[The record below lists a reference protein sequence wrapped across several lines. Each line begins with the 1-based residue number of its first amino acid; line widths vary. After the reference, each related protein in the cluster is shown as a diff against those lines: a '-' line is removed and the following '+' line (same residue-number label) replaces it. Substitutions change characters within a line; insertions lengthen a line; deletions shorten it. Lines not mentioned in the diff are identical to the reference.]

1 MASYKEFYEKRKELQ
16 RLRNIYNQRVKR
28 AKAQGL
34 YNATYLSKINNLAVG
49 LEGDGTDSFPLDK
62 FLEASAER
70 REQMLR
76 KITKRTEAL
85 EAKLANR
92 MSSVRGVKEVIKRDI
107 LGHYPTA
114 NELSDKR
121 VSTKLQN
128 LGSNLE
134 GAFKHEQVADIMNKI
149 DSLTN
154 LTNEEKETLK
164 KYIRRRLNSQERV
177 DYDDALLEWD
187 FDVDDILENPEY
199 FLQQL
204 NQEIPEEEL
213 TALKEAASKLA
224 LGSGNVPF

>member
-1 MASYKEFYEKRKELQ
+1 MASYKDFYEKRKELQ

-107 LGHYPTA
+107 LGRYPTA
-114 NELSDKR
+114 NDLSDKR
-121 VSTKLQN
+121 VSVKLQG

-134 GAFKHEQVADIMNKI
+134 GAFKHEQVADIMDKI

-154 LTNEEKETLK
+154 LTYEEKETLK

-213 TALKEAASKLA
+213 MALKEAASKLA

>member
-49 LEGDGTDSFPLDK
+49 LNGDGTDSFPLND

-107 LGHYPTA
+107 LGRYPTA
-114 NELSDKR
+114 NDLSDKR
-121 VSTKLQN
+121 VSVKLQG

-134 GAFKHEQVADIMNKI
+134 GAFKHEQVADIMDKI

-154 LTNEEKETLK
+154 LTYEEKETLK

>member
-1 MASYKEFYEKRKELQ
+1 MASYKDFYEKRKELQ

-76 KITKRTEAL
+76 KITRRTEAL
-85 EAKLANR
+85 ESKLANR
-92 MSSVRGVKEVIKRDI
+92 MSSVRGIKEIIKRDV
-107 LGHYPTA
+107 LGHYPTT
-114 NELSDKR
+114 NELSNNR
-121 VSTKLQN
+121 VSTKLQS
-128 LGSNLE
+128 LEGNLE
-134 GAFKHEQVADIMNKI
+134 GNFKHEQVKDIMDRI

-154 LTNEEKETLK
+154 LTYEEKETLK
-164 KYIRRRLNSQERV
+164 KYIRRRLDAKERV
-177 DYDDALLEWD
+177 DYDDAILEWD

-204 NQEIPEEEL
+204 NQEVPEEEL
-213 TALKEAASKLA
+213 RALKEAASKLA

>member
-16 RLRNIYNQRVKR
+16 RLRNVYNQRVKR

-49 LEGDGTDSFPLDK
+49 LNGDGTDSFPLND
-62 FLEASAER
+62 FLEASEER
-70 REQMLR
+70 KEQMLR
-76 KITKRTEAL
+76 KLTKRTNAL

-114 NELSDKR
+114 NDLSSKI
-121 VSTKLQN
+121 VSAKLGN
-128 LGSNLE
+128 LEGNLE
-134 GAFKHEQVADIMNKI
+134 GAFKHEQVSDIMDRI
-149 DSLTN
+149 DSLANITE
-154 LTNEEKETLK
+154 EEKETLK
-164 KYIRRRLNSQERV
+164 KYIRRRLNANERV

-187 FDVDDILENPEY
+187 FDIDDILENPEY
-199 FLQQL
+199 FAQQL

-213 TALKEAASKLA
+213 IALKEAASKLA